1 MCIKRKVW
9 RSFQLYFC
17 TPIQVFLW
25 EFECEIWD
33 TSPNFTLKST
43 HSAAEG
49 GEEGSLRDIK
59 IGIFWKKSNFYIL

>member
-1 MCIKRKVW
+1 VK
-9 RSFQLYFC
+9 FGTQA
-17 TPIQVFLW
+17 PI
-25 EFECEIWD
+25 
-33 TSPNFTLKST
+33 S